1 MGGQVLFQDALA
13 ARLDLIQPSKS
24 DITTYLEQRDKLA
37 TGSSSSEKAH
47 RLTPGVQS
55 LVNKLHAKGK
65 IVYLISGGFRQVCT
79 RLFFL
84 ATPILSCTNGN
95 VVNTTKILLLSL
107 SAFNGSLV

>member
-24 DITTYLEQRDKLA
+24 DITTYLEQRDRLA
-37 TGSSSSEKAH
+37 TGSSSSDKTH

-65 IVYLISGGFRQVCT
+65 IVYLISGGFRQVHLLMFMVLLILVLSSEDDKPNCVI
-79 RLFFL
+79 FL
-84 ATPILSCTNGN
+84 CLYVFGN
-95 VVNTTKILLLSL
+95 SVY
-107 SAFNGSLV
+107 

>member
-37 TGSSSSEKAH
+37 TESSSSNKTH

-65 IVYLISGGFRQVCT
+65 IVYLISGGFRQVRNRFVSVDVLCCVASVE
-79 RLFFL
+79 LY
-84 ATPILSCTNGN
+84 
-95 VVNTTKILLLSL
+95 
-107 SAFNGSLV
+107 

>member
-37 TGSSSSEKAH
+37 TGFSSADKTY

-65 IVYLISGGFRQVCT
+65 IVYLISGGFRQVRVQSSRFAMT
-79 RLFFL
+79 
-84 ATPILSCTNGN
+84 S
-95 VVNTTKILLLSL
+95 VVITKGLPMM
-107 SAFNGSLV
+107 F

>member
-24 DITTYLEQRDKLA
+24 DIHTYLEQREKTA
-37 TGSSSSEKAH
+37 AAAVAASTSSTSAENVSLNKAH

-65 IVYLISGGFRQVCT
+65 IVYLVSGGFRQV
-79 RLFFL
+79 RSYLH
-84 ATPILSCTNGN
+84 
-95 VVNTTKILLLSL
+95 
-107 SAFNGSLV
+107 